1 MCDCQRA
8 GLGLGLVLVVASP
21 WFTFPLSWFPRSWIH
36 FRYNCVLP
44 LPEII
49 LVLGLFLTS
58 VILLKRTTSEPS
70 DVVSG
75 LSFPRMAS
83 LALLAVLAS
92 GVVSTRVGEHSYFGL
107 GMLPRLCGNVAI
119 FLLAA
124 TVPPDRLGQIG
135 KWWMITAVIVA
146 TNGLLRLG
154 SEPEF
159 ISTLGNWN
167 FLGTYLAA
175 SVVIGIAIGGTWSLL
190 GNLVLLGAMWFCGSR
205 GAWLA
210 LGAVAVLWFLG
221 WGDRFL
227 RRWQARAVIV
237 LLLVTSVG
245 GLARPYGLRQWQ
257 ADVRPMIWQAT
268 LRMIAAR
275 PLVGHGLATYVAE
288 YPKYRLPEYFLK
300 PKATNVTDH
309 AHNELLETAA
319 EQGLVGLAATVW
331 LWATAVW
338 CGLHACRQSRGTE
351 RRVRLGLLGAMAV
364 LMIHSLVDIDL
375 RYLPNQSLLWLLMG
389 LVVGTGAATA
399 RWARITVHS
408 KTARWC
414 AAAACFILG
423 IWITSSAVIRPL
435 MGDWLDRKARIAEEN
450 GDWIAAEERASEALG
465 VQPFRLGTRY
475 LLAGVLSR
483 MPTRSARNLVIDQC
497 LRIEELA
504 PDYADV
510 TYNLGQSYVTVNRQQ
525 EALPY
530 LRRAAEIN
538 PYNVDR
544 RVALAMALRD
554 VGQDDEAVRELDR
567 VLQMRPDHQDAR
579 ALRQRIQKEPAP

>member
-1 MCDCQRA
+1 MCDSKRV
-8 GLGLGLVLVVASP
+8 GLGLVVASP
-21 WFTFPLSWFPRSWIH
+21 WLTFPLSWLPRSWIH
-36 FRYNCVLP
+36 FRYDIVLP

-58 VILLKRTTSEPS
+58 ASFLKRTTSEKN
-70 DVVSG
+70 DIDGG
-75 LSFPRMAS
+75 LSVPRGAS

-92 GVVSTRVGEHSYFGL
+92 GVVSTRFSEHSHFGL
-107 GMLPRLCGNVAI
+107 GLLPRLCGNVAI

-124 TVPPDRLGQIG
+124 NVPRDRLGQFG

-146 TNGLLRLG
+146 ANGLLRLG

-175 SVVIGIAIGGTWSLL
+175 SAVIGIAIGGTWSLL
-190 GNLVLLGAMWFCGSR
+190 GTLVLLGAMWFCGSR

-210 LGAVAVLWFLG
+210 LGAVGGVWFLG

-227 RRWQARAVIV
+227 RWWQARVIIV
-237 LLLVTSVG
+237 LLLVISAG
-245 GLARPYGLRQWQ
+245 GLAWPYVLRQWQ
-257 ADVRPMIWQAT
+257 ADVRPVIWQAT

-275 PLVGHGLATYVAE
+275 PLVGHGLGTYVAE
-288 YPKYRLPEYFLK
+288 YPKYRSPEYFLR

-309 AHNELLETAA
+309 AHNELLEIAA
-319 EQGLVGLAATVW
+319 EQGLIGLAATLS

-338 CGLHACRQSRGTE
+338 CGLCICRQSHGTE
-351 RRVRLGLLGAMAV
+351 RRVTLGSLGAMAV
-364 LMIHSLVDIDL
+364 LMIHGLVDIDL

-389 LVVGTGAATA
+389 LSMGANASPA
-399 RWARITVHS
+399 RWTRSTVHS
-408 KTARWC
+408 KPARWC
-414 AAAACFILG
+414 AAAACLILG
-423 IWITSSAVIRPL
+423 IWIAVAAVIQPL
-435 MGDWLDRKARIAEEN
+435 MGDWLDRQARIAEEN

-465 VQPFRLGTRY
+465 VQPFRLSTRY

-483 MPTRSARNLVIDQC
+483 MPTRSARTMVIDQC

-530 LRRAAEIN
+530 LRRAVEIN

-567 VLQMRPDHQDAR
+567 ALEMQPDHQDAR
-579 ALRQRIQKEPAP
+579 ALRQRIQKESTP